1 MATYESVLSV
11 EGLEAGYGES
21 PVNRGVSFSVRS
33 AEVVGLLGAN
43 GAGKTTLLNVISGFI
58 KPTAGSVTFERTS
71 LIGRRPDQVAGLGVI
86 QVSQFMDLF
95 LDMSVED
102 NLRLGATCALGR
114 VENGRGALDAVF
126 NSFPRLAERRGQKV
140 GTLSGGE
147 RRMVAI
153 GRSMMG
159 HPKLL
164 LLDEPSGGLSPQFVA
179 EIGTICGRLK
189 EQGAT
194 MLIVEQNFDLVFKVA
209 DRILIMREGE
219 IVYDETAAATREKFS
234 DHELARFVYL

>member
-1 MATYESVLSV
+1 MATYENILSIK
-11 EGLEAGYGES
+11 GLDAGYGEN
-21 PVNRGVSFSVRS
+21 PVNRGISFSVQS

-58 KPTAGSVTFERTS
+58 KPTAGSILFEQAS

-102 NLRLGATCALGR
+102 NLRLGATCARGR
-114 VENGRGALDAVF
+114 AETGRGALDAVF
-126 NSFPRLAERRGQKV
+126 KSFPRLAERRSQKV

-159 HPKLL
+159 QPKLL

-179 EIGTICGRLK
+179 EIGSICSRLK

-209 DRILIMREGE
+209 DRIMVMREGE
-219 IVYDETAAATREKFS
+219 IVYDDTAVATRENFN